1 VNQLELT
8 VSLVFALFLWNWRDI
23 LPGAEL
29 MNVSPK
35 DSSIAHL
42 DVTYVPDA
50 ALSDEKSW
58 SAWQTNAS
66 RSNTTEAY
74 VKPASQSADNGST
87 PSTNT
92 NNVNPNG
99 DRHHSVPVG
108 PTQDHWKGESWA
120 DGILIEDPDAKTSP
134 ESHGAVNGSN
144 SSPENAE
151 FVPNILPNFWEE
163 GSRSEPTQKPQSA
176 FPQLSPQ
183 PNSSSKNQMTVV
195 PVAVTVASP
204 SPSSRAITTTDSS
217 LDLKDS
223 ASRDTFPWGVLLP
236 SCVGGFGVA
245 GIGYF
250 LLQRRDRHSKAEFS
264 GPPCK

>member
-1 VNQLELT
+1 MNQLELT

-29 MNVSPK
+29 MNVSQK

-50 ALSDEKSW
+50 SLSDEKSW

-66 RSNTTEAY
+66 RSNTTESY
-74 VKPASQSADNGST
+74 VKPTSQSADNSST
-87 PSTNT
+87 PSTSTKSVTLNT
-92 NNVNPNG
+92 DQNLVASG
-99 DRHHSVPVG
+99 G

-120 DGILIEDPDAKTSP
+120 DGILIEDPNAKASP
-134 ESHGAVNGSN
+134 ESNGTVNGSN
-144 SSPENAE
+144 TSSENSDFA
-151 FVPNILPNFWEE
+151 PNLLPNFWEE
-163 GSRSEPTQKPQSA
+163 GSRREPTQKPQSA

-183 PNSSSKNQMTVV
+183 PNSSSKDQMTVV
-195 PVAVTVASP
+195 PVAVKVASP
-204 SPSSRAITTTDSS
+204 SPSSRAVTTTDSS

-250 LLQRRDRHSKAEFS
+250 LLQRRDRHSKA
-264 GPPCK
+264 